1 MTATYL
7 ACLVPVLV
15 RGKLIHH
22 SNVCVFAGSSY
33 RKLMDHEIIQGK
45 RGGKPNPKQI
55 VRANCTESTTLL
67 PSQLA

>member
-45 RGGKPNPKQI
+45 GGGENP
-55 VRANCTESTTLL
+55 TLNRL
-67 PSQLA
+67 LEQTALSPQPCSLLS